1 MNRMTRQTRRAFGST
16 WWGKRWIEV
25 LESFDWD
32 NRLTRG
38 RTYARKGNVLSIHIH
53 PGLVKAKVIGREK
66 IPYNVKI
73 GLATFKEE
81 AWDEILDHMA
91 DRAIYT
97 AKLLAGEM
105 PEEIGEVF
113 KSVQLS
119 LFPENLNDLYTS
131 CSCPDMASPCRH
143 IAAVYYVL
151 AAELDKDPF
160 LLFELRGITREKLV
174 SGLRRRRT
182 VSNVGSNVED
192 HTTNQEEPMDDH
204 TTYDVDDIM
213 NRYWDMLGE
222 DDIPI
227 IIEPPVI
234 NESILK
240 RLGEP
245 TFMKNKRDMIRQIE
259 SSYKRI
265 MLRALNIGSDDS

>member
-1 MNRMTRQTRRAFGST
+1 M
-16 WWGKRWIEV
+16 
-25 LESFDWD
+25 
-32 NRLTRG
+32 
-38 RTYARKGNVLSIHIH
+38 
-53 PGLVKAKVIGREK
+53 
-66 IPYNVKI
+66 KI

-160 LLFELRGITREKLV
+160 YSLNFVALLEKLV

-213 NRYWDMLGE
+213 NRYWDMLG
-222 DDIPI
+222 
-227 IIEPPVI
+227 
-234 NESILK
+234 
-240 RLGEP
+240 R
-245 TFMKNKRDMIRQIE
+245 MI
-259 SSYKRI
+259 S
-265 MLRALNIGSDDS
+265 L